1 MRNAHREGRLRD
13 YTGVIRSILI
23 ALGVL
28 LALSMLVLSIFRY
41 NDLQQIRADRAWEAF
56 VEEHDA

>member
-1 MRNAHREGRLRD
+1 MRD

>member
-1 MRNAHREGRLRD
+1 MTNRQ
-13 YTGVIRSILI
+13 VIRNILI

-28 LALSMLVLSIFRY
+28 LAVFMLVLSVFRY
-41 NDLQQIRADRAWEAF
+41 NDLQQIRADRAWEEF